1 MKASELLILIV
12 VVCYAQN
19 TAAGV
24 AIVITP
30 VVASTVMLGLAVAS
44 LFVIEYVKL
53 PQTAAKFLEG
63 GLISS
68 VLEPVFS
75 SYLKI
80 V

>member
-53 PQTAAKFLEG
+53 PQTA
-63 GLISS
+63 
-68 VLEPVFS
+68 
-75 SYLKI
+75 
-80 V
+80 

>member
-24 AIVITP
+24 AIVIFP

-53 PQTAAKFLEG
+53 PQTA
-63 GLISS
+63 
-68 VLEPVFS
+68 
-75 SYLKI
+75 
-80 V
+80 